1 MRHHRR
7 QVAARR
13 VARDRKPVGVGAQ
26 LAGVRGHPLRC
37 GPSIF
42 DRGGVGVFGCQP
54 VVDRHHH
61 RARPDRVVARI
72 AVVGVEV
79 ADRPSAAVEE
89 DHHRRRGLAVV
100 GGRYTRIGIGPA
112 GPSMVRS
119 SVRTFGMNRPARQV
133 AEPLPRRL
141 DASVGCQLKRN
152 RLQYLQQDGVD
163 GRLLLGDGHGDTV
176 RTPRTRLLWVAAAVV
191 GACYGVFLIVTAL
204 RLPSGAE
211 LTGQFALQP
220 AVKALTAVLLA
231 VAALTH
237 PIARERRWLVAALL
251 FSAAGDFLL
260 AMPWWEPSF
269 VLGLGAFLVAHLCFL
284 AALLPLV
291 ARSAPRLA
299 AAAVTV
305 VACVAL
311 LVWFWPRLIAEGMA
325 VPVTLY
331 IAVLGAMV
339 CAALLAR
346 LPTPWTALG
355 AVCFA
360 VSDGMIGIGKFVLRQ
375 RTRGAGGADLVG
387 ICDVVDAHHGGLLL
401 RSHV

>member
-1 MRHHRR
+1 M
-7 QVAARR
+7 AST
-13 VARDRKPVGVGAQ
+13 
-26 LAGVRGHPLRC
+26 AGL
-37 GPSIF
+37 S
-42 DRGGVGVFGCQP
+42 
-54 VVDRHHH
+54 
-61 RARPDRVVARI
+61 
-72 AVVGVEV
+72 
-79 ADRPSAAVEE
+79 SAT
-89 DHHRRRGLAVV
+89 GM
-100 GGRYTRIGIGPA
+100 GTRYA
-112 GPSMVRS
+112 
-119 SVRTFGMNRPARQV
+119 
-133 AEPLPRRL
+133 
-141 DASVGCQLKRN
+141 
-152 RLQYLQQDGVD
+152 
-163 GRLLLGDGHGDTV
+163 H
-176 RTPRTRLLWVAAAVV
+176 PRTRLLWVTAAVV
-191 GACYGVFLIVTAL
+191 GACYGTFLIVTAL

-220 AVKALTAVLLA
+220 AVKAATAVLLA

-284 AALLPLV
+284 AALLPLA

-299 AAAVTV
+299 AAAITV
-305 VACVAL
+305 VACIAL

-339 CAALLAR
+339 CTALMAR

-360 VSDGMIGIGKFVLRQ
+360 VSDGMIGISKFVLGQ
-375 RTRGAGGADLVG
+375 RDARGTDLVGVRDVTATHHRRLVLRPHASAVGAVCYNCIGDQYPAAGRARADRARAPDAVGAAPRPRVRLSGLRGTVRRRAARGAGAGAVPRPAGRRIRPRKAFGYRPCRKARLAGPGGVG
-387 ICDVVDAHHGGLLL
+387 RAGPHARHPQARRRGRRALCGHPGG
-401 RSHV
+401 RFAARRAAATCQRREADPHPSRRR